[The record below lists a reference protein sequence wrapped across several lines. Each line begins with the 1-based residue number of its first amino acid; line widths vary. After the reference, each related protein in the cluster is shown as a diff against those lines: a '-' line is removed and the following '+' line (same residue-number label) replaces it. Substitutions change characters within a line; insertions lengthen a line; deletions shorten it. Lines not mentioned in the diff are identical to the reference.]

1 MPKIRT
7 LTKCWAD
14 LGVKPTNVV
23 WSWTACDE
31 DKKIVAMTFW
41 TNEFDDETRRVY
53 ESRPGTKTAKP
64 RRGSVERLKHLQF
77 AKDHCEGKVSVVLIT
92 ARHQLISTANKAV
105 DRWVI
110 ADREVVPWRMKVVE
124 LDHSTGHFKMV
135 RVEES

>member
-7 LTKCWAD
+7 LSQCWAD
-14 LGVKPTNVV
+14 LGVKPTNAV

-53 ESRPGTKTAKP
+53 RSRPEIKSA
-64 RRGSVERLKHLQF
+64 RRRLGSVERLRHLQF
-77 AKDHCEGKVSVVLIT
+77 AKDHCQGEVSVILIT
-92 ARHQLISTANKAV
+92 ARHRLITAADETV
-105 DRWVI
+105 GQWVI

-124 LDHSTGHFKMV
+124 LDHYTGYFKMV
-135 RVEES
+135 RIEER